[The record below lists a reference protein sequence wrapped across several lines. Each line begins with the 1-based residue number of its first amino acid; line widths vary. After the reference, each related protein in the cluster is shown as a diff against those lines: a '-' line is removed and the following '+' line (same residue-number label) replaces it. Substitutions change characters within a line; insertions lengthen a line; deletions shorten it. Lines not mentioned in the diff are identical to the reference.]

1 MDKGEPIKKS
11 TSPGHGLIQG
21 VSSPAGLE
29 MPGAGWHW
37 VLQGGT
43 LGVVAQAVLPQ
54 GRERPDQVIFKDYK
68 TTEFFDEM
76 FRASEG
82 SAVREH
88 YGSVQRRF
96 GSYSDEDLRRKQA
109 AIDRA
114 FVEHGVTFTVY
125 SDDQGTERIFPFDP
139 FPRIIPA
146 GEWDRIERGLVQRI
160 TALNLFLHDI
170 YHEAQIVG
178 DGVVPSYFVESASHY
193 RPELKGFDVPG
204 DVYVHIC
211 GSDLIRDQ
219 DGRYVVL
226 EDNLRCPS
234 GVSYV
239 LENREVMKR
248 SFPEVYQEMNVRPVS
263 HYPRLLRDTLRR
275 VAPGGKSDPV
285 CVLLTP
291 GVYNSAYFEHTF
303 LAREMGVEIVEGRDL
318 IVLHGVVYMRTTKG
332 LVQVDVIYRRIDD
345 DFIDPTVFREDSML
359 GVPGLVDAY
368 RRGNVTLAN
377 ALGTGVADDKVI
389 YAFVPEMIRYYLAQE
404 PLLENVP
411 TYLAYREE
419 DLKFILE
426 NLGEL
431 VVKAANESGGYG
443 MLMGPASTAEER
455 AEFAEK
461 ISEDPRNYIAQPVV
475 KFSQHPT
482 LFEGGC
488 EGRHVDLR
496 PFVLYGDQPKV
507 LPGGLTRVALT
518 RGSLVV
524 NSSQG
529 GGSKDTWVLRPGDSE
544 E

>member
-1 MDKGEPIKKS
+1 M
-11 TSPGHGLIQG
+11 
-21 VSSPAGLE
+21 
-29 MPGAGWHW
+29 
-37 VLQGGT
+37 
-43 LGVVAQAVLPQ
+43 
-54 GRERPDQVIFKDYK
+54 IFKDYE
-68 TTEFFDEM
+68 TAEFFDEM
-76 FRASEG
+76 FPQSG
-82 SAVREH
+82 TNAVREH
-88 YGSVQRRF
+88 YGSVRRRF
-96 GSYSDEDLRRKQA
+96 TSYSEEDFQKKQS

-139 FPRIIPA
+139 FPRVIPSE
-146 GEWDRIERGLVQRI
+146 EWTLVEQGLIQRI

-170 YHEAQIVG
+170 YHEARIVA
-178 DGVVPSYFVESASHY
+178 DDVIPAYFVESAAHY
-193 RPELKGFDVPG
+193 RPELKGLDVPG

-219 DGRYVVL
+219 NGRYVVL

-248 SFPEVYQEMNVRPVS
+248 SFPELYQEMKVRPVS

-275 VAPGGKSDPV
+275 VAPGGASEPV

-303 LAREMGVEIVEGRDL
+303 LAREMGVEIVEGQDL
-318 IVLHGVVYMRTTKG
+318 IVLNGFVYMRTTKG
-332 LVQVDVIYRRIDD
+332 LEKVDVIYRRIDD
-345 DFIDPTVFREDSML
+345 DFIDPTVFRDDSML
-359 GVPGLVDAY
+359 GVPGLVDAC

-404 PLLENVP
+404 PLLDSVT
-411 TYLAYREE
+411 TYLAYREK
-419 DLKFILE
+419 DLRFILG
-426 NLGEL
+426 NLPEL

-443 MLMGPASTAEER
+443 MLMGPTSTKEER
-455 AEFAEK
+455 TIFAEK
-461 ISEDPRNYIAQPVV
+461 IRENPRNYIAQPVV

-482 LFEGGC
+482 LVDGKC

-496 PFVLYGDQPKV
+496 PFVLYGDEPKV

-518 RGSLVV
+518 QGSLVV

-529 GGSKDTWVLRPGDSE
+529 GGSKDTWVLRHLKEG
-544 E
+544 